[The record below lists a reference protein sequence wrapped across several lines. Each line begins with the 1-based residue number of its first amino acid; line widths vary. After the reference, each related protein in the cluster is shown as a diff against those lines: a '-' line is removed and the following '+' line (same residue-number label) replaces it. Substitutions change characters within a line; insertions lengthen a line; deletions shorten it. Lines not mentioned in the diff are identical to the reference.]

1 MSQETINEMETRGSE
16 ADLDPA
22 ERLAL
27 AFAEQM
33 TLDAHSVPEGT
44 WTELRRC
51 FDEGQ
56 IVEIAAV
63 AALFNGFN
71 RFNDALEVEVTR

>member
-1 MSQETINEMETRGSE
+1 MSQETIDEMEARGSD
-16 ADLDPA
+16 ADLEPA
-22 ERLAL
+22 ERAAL

-33 TLDAHSVPEGT
+33 TLDARNVREDT
-44 WTELRRC
+44 WTELGHC

-63 AALFNGFN
+63 TALFNGFN

>member
-1 MSQETINEMETRGSE
+1 MSQETINEMEARGSE
-16 ADLDPA
+16 ADLDPT
-22 ERLAL
+22 ERAAL
-27 AFAEQM
+27 EFAEQM
-33 TLDAHSVPEGT
+33 TLDAHNVREDT

-51 FDEGQ
+51 FDEGE
-56 IVEIAAV
+56 IVELAAV